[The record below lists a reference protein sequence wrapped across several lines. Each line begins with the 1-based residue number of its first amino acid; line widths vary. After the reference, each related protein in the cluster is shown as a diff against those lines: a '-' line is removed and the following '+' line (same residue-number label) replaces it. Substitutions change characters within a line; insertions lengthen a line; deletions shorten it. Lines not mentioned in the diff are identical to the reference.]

1 MRPGNLSFLGDTMTQ
16 LASDPALN
24 TTTAQPTDLLVLLRP
39 ATQANGTV
47 TYQPLN
53 ITGTNALSSL
63 ILPVLAALIDG
74 SPTQDGTN
82 ALFWNN
88 GGQLQRT
95 TGGGNISGQPLTA
108 QALQESFVNLFGKA
122 PTADP
127 KVAGEAFNPGDGL
140 VHWSNGGQ

>member
-1 MRPGNLSFLGDTMTQ
+1 MTQ

-39 ATQANGTV
+39 VTQQNGTV

-53 ITGTNALSSL
+53 ITGTNALSSM

-108 QALQESFVNLFGKA
+108 QALQESFINLFGKA